1 MCLRSVSL
9 LQADCPERV
18 LKPAGL
24 GILDQRKPGCLAAL
38 YARKFLGRHGGAIYG
53 PAEPANDDQDIAH
66 NNLHGHGLRRPR
78 SAAARS
84 GSRLL
89 AEGKRGQ
96 GVPMSLIGLVSDM
109 AEQRG

>member
-1 MCLRSVSL
+1 M
-9 LQADCPERV
+9 QADCPERV

-38 YARKFLGRHGGAIYG
+38 YACKFLGRHGGAIYG
-53 PAEPANDDQDIAH
+53 SAKPANDDQDIAH

-84 GSRLL
+84 GPDFLPKES
-89 AEGKRGQ
+89 AGKACRC
-96 GVPMSLIGLVSDM
+96 P
-109 AEQRG
+109 